1 VFVRTLSL
9 ASVRQSFQFKLFG
22 CKRLRHLHRTIDVS
36 SEIWNHSVALHRRY
50 YRLFSATSGLARSQD
65 FDPFCLFETL
75 SLKAMH
81 QLWGRK
87 VGDLGF
93 ADFLLKAEW
102 MAKKLVRDLVKIDRW
117 EPTTKRCH
125 RCGYRQDMPL
135 TMRTFEC
142 GGCGNVEDRDL
153 NAALNIWEAGRRLEV
168 GRHQ

>member
-1 VFVRTLSL
+1 M
-9 ASVRQSFQFKLFG
+9 Q
-22 CKRLRHLHRTIDVS
+22 
-36 SEIWNHSVALHRRY
+36 
-50 YRLFSATSGLARSQD
+50 
-65 FDPFCLFETL
+65 
-75 SLKAMH
+75 